1 LKLLKRAQQFTVN
14 VFPHVLNEL
23 QRTHAV
29 HEVQEGTGILHLD
42 ERWYSNDFGLNWVC
56 A

>member
-1 LKLLKRAQQFTVN
+1 
-14 VFPHVLNEL
+14 VFPQVLQRLNEL
-23 QRTHAV
+23 RAV

-42 ERWYSNDFGLNWVC
+42 SRFYHNDLGLTEGASAAMEVLI